1 MNSLAIKSQRGV
13 VLVVALIMLLLVTL
27 MVVSGFNLTQ
37 TNLQVVHNL
46 ESRALAKH
54 AAERALEEVITT
66 GSMFASYDYNADGVN
81 DVAVTVACA
90 PIRSVP
96 IESEELDQFITE
108 AQAKADAAA
117 AANNTAE
124 VNAWEDIVGRWRTC
138 FGGSAI
144 CTQGAVEYTATA
156 QDQLTGAQVVVVQG
170 ITAVNATC
178 P

>member
-1 MNSLAIKSQRGV
+1 MNSLAFNRQRGV

-54 AAERALEEVITT
+54 AAVRAIEEVITS
-66 GSMFASYDYNADGVN
+66 GASSAPYDYNADGVN
-81 DVAVTVACA
+81 DVEVAVACA
-90 PIRSVP
+90 SIRSVV
-96 IESEELDQFITE
+96 IEDTEVDGFVTE

-117 AANNTAE
+117 AASNASE
-124 VNAWEDIVGRWRTC
+124 ANAWNDIVNRWRTC
-138 FGGSAI
+138 TGGL
-144 CTQGAVEYTATA
+144 CTQGAIEFSATA
-156 QDQLTGAQVVVVQG
+156 VDQVTGARMVVVQG
-170 ITAVNATC
+170 VTAVNAAC

>member
-1 MNSLAIKSQRGV
+1 MNSLTIKGQRGV

-54 AAERALEEVITT
+54 AAERALENYINSRSSSV
-66 GSMFASYDYNADGVN
+66 SYDYNADGVN
-81 DVAVTVACA
+81 DVAVTVECKL
-90 PIRSVP
+90 IRSAD
-96 IESEELDQFITE
+96 IEGEDLDQFITE

-117 AANNTAE
+117 AADNTAE
-124 VNAWEDIVGRWRTC
+124 ANAWAVIVGRWQTC
-138 FGGSAI
+138 FGGAS
-144 CTQGAVEYTATA
+144 CTQGAVEYKATA
-156 QDQLTGAQVVVVQG
+156 VDQLTGAQVVVVQG